1 MPQSCIFSLSKRRDG
16 EKYSSESWRKK
27 PRSKEKKRG
36 VSLLYDARDTD
47 KKPNKYCSDSLFA
60 KTILRKIFKRA
71 KWEINNS
78 HFRSRHC
85 HSVDAP
91 FLLPRDGCFFV
102 NSPRNISLVSFLGE
116 IKKRNQADLWAA
128 ALLWFVIQVI
138 RQSFAAAPKMDIIVY
153 HMVCHI
159 RHRYQS
165 LLLFT
170 SMGLASMVSRRIFI
184 CICGCDQGS
193 RDA

>member
-1 MPQSCIFSLSKRRDG
+1 
-16 EKYSSESWRKK
+16 
-27 PRSKEKKRG
+27 
-36 VSLLYDARDTD
+36 
-47 KKPNKYCSDSLFA
+47 
-60 KTILRKIFKRA
+60 
-71 KWEINNS
+71 
-78 HFRSRHC
+78 
-85 HSVDAP
+85 
-91 FLLPRDGCFFV
+91 
-102 NSPRNISLVSFLGE
+102 
-116 IKKRNQADLWAA
+116 
-128 ALLWFVIQVI
+128 
-138 RQSFAAAPKMDIIVY
+138 MDIIVY